1 MLHELA
7 NEDGDLGQ
15 SLRGLSESRCQV
27 SLKSSSAIRAFG
39 AAPLRVGFVC
49 EGVLAEREGFEPT
62 VVLPTH
68 AFQACALNHSAISP
82 PKRRK
87 LLHLPAPRQQFCHST
102 RRSASARGRVSPHF
116 RIPAGCPDR
125 IRRAN
130 DPNRSCRGVGEAV
143 VVAAVSFRLRRVSS
157 GRAGCRLGWRR
168 GRSSGR
174 GSIRRWQ
181 RRRSE

>member
-82 PKRRK
+82 PKDAKNAPTAGSEATVLSLVTTVEFTPPFGGFAR
-87 LLHLPAPRQQFCHST
+87 LNATPSPATQ
-102 RRSASARGRVSPHF
+102 
-116 RIPAGCPDR
+116 PAGERKR
-125 IRRAN
+125 IK
-130 DPNRSCRGVGEAV
+130 RSNPSGRP
-143 VVAAVSFRLRRVSS
+143 SS
-157 GRAGCRLGWRR
+157 GRWHSRAPIQNSFI
-168 GRSSGR
+168 RSSWVPPWLATR
-174 GSIRRWQ
+174 
-181 RRRSE
+181 